1 MNKIYR
7 QFFLPEK
14 RKPKSGGPLG
24 MGWMGFMAP
33 ELVQLAYALFTAIVI
48 FFTWTNLEAP
58 QQLMWQRLTYV
69 SGIIALWVVYKLWP
83 CRFVLMLRFLYL
95 LYTLAYWYP
104 DTYEINH
111 QFGCLDHLF
120 ANYEQDMFGMQPS
133 LRFSEIFS
141 SPVVS
146 ELMYFGY
153 LSYYLFFVVT
163 IFYVFFKHYDQ
174 VERVAYI
181 IMAGFFI
188 CYVIF
193 LFLPVVGPQYYYLA
207 AGVEEIAHGT
217 FPDVGNYFREHTE
230 AITMPGWNGG
240 IFYHLCELAHQT
252 GERPTAAF
260 PSSHV
265 AIATLVMVMLLRM
278 RLWKNL
284 LVLAIPYVFLCLS
297 TVYIMAH
304 YAIDA
309 IAGLF
314 FGIILFFILGGMKLS
329 KLK

>member
-14 RKPKSGGPLG
+14 RKLKTGGPLG
-24 MGWMGFMAP
+24 MGYLGFMAP
-33 ELVQLAYALFTAIVI
+33 ELVQLAYALFTALII
-48 FFTWTNLEAP
+48 FFTWTNLEDP
-58 QQLMWQRLTYV
+58 QSLMWERLTFV
-69 SGIIALWVVYKLWP
+69 SGTLALWVVYQLWQ
-83 CRFVLMLRFLYL
+83 CQFVLLLRFAYL

-104 DTYEINH
+104 DTYAINS
-111 QFGCLDHLF
+111 QFPCLDHVF
-120 ANYEQDMFGMQPS
+120 AAYEQNLFGMQPA
-133 LRFSEIFS
+133 LRFSEAFPS
-141 SPVVS
+141 AVVS
-146 ELMYFGY
+146 EAMYCGY

-163 IFYVFFKHYDQ
+163 VFYVFFRHFAQ
-174 VERVAYI
+174 AERVTYI

-193 LFLPVVGPQYYYLA
+193 LFLPVTGPQYYYLA
-207 AGVEEIAHGT
+207 VGTEEIAQGT
-217 FPDVGNYFREHTE
+217 FPALEHYFREHTE

-265 AIATLVMVMLLRM
+265 AIATLVMAILLRM

-284 LVLAIPYVFLCLS
+284 LFLAIPYIFLCLS

-309 IAGLF
+309 LAGFLFGILLF
-314 FGIILFFILGGMKLS
+314 FLLGGMKLH
-329 KLK
+329 KV